1 MPVTNNIYIDQHR
14 EIEASSKHKLLREFM
29 LKKSLEVRI
38 LLLDLIIGPIIN
50 VKLLQI
56 SLKTAVYTNKTTDIH
71 R

>member
-1 MPVTNNIYIDQHR
+1 MPAKTNIYIDQHR

-29 LKKSLEVRI
+29 LQKSLEVRI
-38 LLLDLIIGPIIN
+38 LLLDLIIGLIIN

-56 SLKTAVYTNKTTDIH
+56 SLKTAVYTYKTTYIH